1 MTASKAI
8 TDLLSQLGVLQ
19 FRLVVLSIK
28 ARREPAGGPLMGT
41 NWQRSVSWRE
51 AKAMIGRH
59 ELRVHDLG
67 HTATSVWLAFWRRSE
82 TWSSEYWGT
91 PQLL

>member
-28 ARREPAGGPLMGT
+28 ARAASLPAV
-41 NWQRSVSWRE
+41 R
-51 AKAMIGRH
+51 
-59 ELRVHDLG
+59 
-67 HTATSVWLAFWRRSE
+67 
-82 TWSSEYWGT
+82 
-91 PQLL
+91 